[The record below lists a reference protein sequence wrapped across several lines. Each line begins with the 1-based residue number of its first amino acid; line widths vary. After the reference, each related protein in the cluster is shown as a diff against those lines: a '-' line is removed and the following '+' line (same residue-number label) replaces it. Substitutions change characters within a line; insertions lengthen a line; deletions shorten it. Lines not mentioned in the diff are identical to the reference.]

1 MTLVAMR
8 LRGALNGAKG
18 RPLRTLTGVLL
29 LAATYLGVYS
39 LTRRGLEFL
48 ARFPDIGTVADAV
61 TQRSLEGLF
70 LVLMAGVAFSVLTG
84 AIGTLFG
91 SSDLPFLL
99 AQPVSAARVFG
110 LKVGETYVSSA
121 LLPAVFTVPVLVAL
135 GRHEGA
141 PFVYYPLALA
151 VLAALYALPV
161 VLGALLAL
169 VLMRVAPEGRANEV
183 ATAAS
188 VIAAAALIL
197 GMRALRPEQLTAMS
211 PEEFESALAAFAS
224 FDFGLMPST
233 WAADAVWGA
242 LGGQVA
248 ASAVLLA
255 VVAVAGLAGLAA
267 VAARAYRSGWFRSL
281 DTVGPRAARR
291 VGSGRVP
298 LWERPLAALGG
309 SIVIKDLRLLLR
321 DPSQWSQLLV
331 LGALAGVYFISTSS
345 LAVGMQ
351 QFRDAIGALNVA
363 FLAFLLAGVGIRL
376 AFPLVSL
383 EGEALWLLRTAPV
396 RSWRLVAAKFL
407 GVAPLLL
414 AMGISLGWA
423 VAGRLE
429 LSPTLALAAPLSGAL
444 SALAVA
450 GLGVGL
456 GAAFPR
462 FDSTN
467 PSEIAVSSGGL
478 LYMVGAFIY
487 AGLAAVLFAY
497 PAWRAIVPTALWRGS
512 VGSGSVGVGVGPFS
526 WGSPEGLV
534 VLGAL
539 LVLTLGFTLI
549 PLAVGSARLARW
561 EPGA

>member
-8 LRGALNGAKG
+8 LRGAFNGARG
-18 RPLRTLTGVLL
+18 QPLRTLTGLLL
-29 LAATYLGVYS
+29 LAGTYLGVS
-39 LTRRGLEFL
+39 TLTQRALVFLE
-48 ARFPDIGTVADAV
+48 RFPDIGTVADAV
-61 TQRSLEGLF
+61 MQRSLEGLL
-70 LVLMAGVAFSVLTG
+70 LVLMVGVAFSVLTG

-99 AQPVSAARVFG
+99 SQPVSAARVFG
-110 LKVGETYVSSA
+110 LKVAGTYVSSA

-141 PFVYYPLALA
+141 PFSYYPLALL

-188 VIAAAALIL
+188 VIAAAGLIL
-197 GMRALRPEQLTAMS
+197 GMRALRPEQLSAMS
-211 PEEFESALAAFAS
+211 PEEFESALGAFAS
-224 FDFGLMPST
+224 FDFGLVPST

-242 LGGQVA
+242 LSGQVTG
-248 ASAVLLA
+248 SALLLT
-255 VVAVAGLAGLAA
+255 VVAVLGLAGLAA
-267 VAARAYRSGWFRSL
+267 VAAQAYRSGWFRSL
-281 DTVGPRAARR
+281 DTVGPRQGRR
-291 VGSGRVP
+291 GGSSRVP
-298 LWERPLAALGG
+298 LWERPIAALGG

-407 GVAPLLL
+407 GVLPVLLV
-414 AMGISLGWA
+414 MGVGLGWA

-429 LSPTLALAAPLSGAL
+429 LSATLAFAAPLSGAL
-444 SALAVA
+444 SALAIA

-456 GAAFPR
+456 GASFPR

-467 PSEIAVSSGGL
+467 PAEIAVSSGGL
-478 LYMVGAFIY
+478 LYMVGSFVY
-487 AGLAAVLFAY
+487 AGLSAVLFSY
-497 PAWRAIVPTALWRGS
+497 PAWRAIVPASLWRGS
-512 VGSGSVGVGVGPFS
+512 GGASTPFT
-526 WGSPEGLV
+526 WGSAEGLV

-539 LVLTLGFTLI
+539 LLLTALFTVI
-549 PLAVGSARLARW
+549 PLLVGSARLARW